1 MDKYFDTACFVAPP
15 ANQFGNAG
23 RNILTA
29 PSTQFTDVSLARSF
43 RFEGFRVD
51 FRAESYSVFNIQNWN
66 TPNTSLVSPNYG
78 RIFGKNNPRRFQF
91 GLRVEF

>member
-1 MDKYFDTACFVAPP
+1 MDKYFDTSCFVAPP

-29 PSTQFTDVSLARSF
+29 PPTQFTDVSLSRSF
-43 RFEGFRVD
+43 RFERFRVD

-78 RIFGKNNPRRFQF
+78 MIFGKNNPRRFQF
-91 GLRVEF
+91 GLRMEF

>member
-1 MDKYFDTACFVAPP
+1 MSTMSHQAKPGTLV
-15 ANQFGNAG
+15 QFPVQKNH
-23 RNILTA
+23 LK
-29 PSTQFTDVSLARSF
+29 FTDVSLSRSF

-78 RIFGKNNPRRFQF
+78 MIFGKNNPRRFQF